1 MTQDGAEMSDPS
13 DPGSGGSS
21 AAHDGPDAIHGGPA
35 AGNGGPDVPV
45 SLLSDLGRLRKQ
57 ARSIRHAYWLPL
69 VLFGLVIGASS
80 PFYLVTL
87 PSPAGGVIWTETGTL
102 AAFNGMFDGNPTAL
116 AVYWLFTIGAGLYL
130 TRLWYLRHGRQV
142 GLMTPARGFVI
153 AGVAVGALVIVLPM
167 VALLPGDL
175 VVRGT
180 LPFLIIAATLWVL
193 AWAERSRALL
203 LVAAIFTAS
212 ALLASLYNVEN
223 ILYRL
228 GWSPSLR
235 FSTLPDI
242 LLPALVLLISGAC
255 AYVVQRRA
263 QVPV

>member
-1 MTQDGAEMSDPS
+1 MTEGTAGANGPAPKNSEQGHEAQGTGRG
-13 DPGSGGSS
+13 GSGTG
-21 AAHDGPDAIHGGPA
+21 APDAPA
-35 AGNGGPDVPV
+35 

-57 ARSIRHAYWLPL
+57 ARSVRHAYWLPL
-69 VLFGLVIGASS
+69 LLFGLVIGASS
-80 PFYLVTL
+80 PFYLVTP
-87 PSPAGGVIWTETGTL
+87 PSRSNPLLLTGTG
-102 AAFNGMFDGNPTAL
+102 AFGALSGMFDANPA
-116 AVYWLFTIGAGLYL
+116 AQAIYWLLTIGAGLYV
-130 TRLWYLRHGRQV
+130 TWLWYRRHGRRV

-153 AGVAVGALVIVLPM
+153 VGVIVGVLVIVLPAM
-167 VALLPGDL
+167 QLLPGDL

-203 LVAAIFTAS
+203 VVAAIFTGT

-228 GWSPSLR
+228 GWSPATR
-235 FSTLPDI
+235 FSTLPNI

-255 AYVVQRRA
+255 AYVVQRRKRVA
-263 QVPV
+263 A

>member
-1 MTQDGAEMSDPS
+1 MAQHDA
-13 DPGSGGSS
+13 GSN
-21 AAHDGPDAIHGGPA
+21 DQGGPA
-35 AGNGGPDVPV
+35 AGKGGQDAPAR
-45 SLLSDLGRLRKQ
+45 LLNDLGRLRKQ

-69 VLFGLVIGASS
+69 VLFGLVISASS

-87 PSPAGGVIWTETGTL
+87 PSPAEAVLWTETGTF
-102 AAFNGMFDGNPTAL
+102 AGFNGMLAGNSTAL
-116 AVYWLFTIGAGLYL
+116 TIYWLLALGTGLYL

-153 AGVAVGALVIVLPM
+153 AGVIVGVLVIVLPAM
-167 VALLPGDL
+167 QLLPGDL

-203 LVAAIFTAS
+203 FVAALFTGS

-223 ILYRL
+223 IVSWF
-228 GWSPSLR
+228 GWSPSLT
-235 FSTLPDI
+235 FSTLPNI
-242 LLPALVLLISGAC
+242 LLPALVLLVSGAC
-255 AYVVQRRA
+255 TYVVQRRRLVA
-263 QVPV
+263 A